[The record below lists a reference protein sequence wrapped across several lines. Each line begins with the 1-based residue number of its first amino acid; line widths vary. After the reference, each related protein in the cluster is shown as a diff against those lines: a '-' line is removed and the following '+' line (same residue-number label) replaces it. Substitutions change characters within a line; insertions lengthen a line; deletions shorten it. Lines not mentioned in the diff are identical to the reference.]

1 MQPKWS
7 LSLADRITRCAHQVQ
22 GILSFFYG
30 GSIAPETL
38 ETVILPSLE
47 ALQSELSDIAHTFR
61 YSTTTTPIDVSD
73 PYLRR
78 HADRW
83 RHPALRDDCIWR
95 VASYLNWLEPGQQ
108 TVPPEVRQRV
118 IALLQQVTQTADALN

>member
-1 MQPKWS
+1 MQLDWG
-7 LSLADRITRCAHQVQ
+7 LADRISRCAHQVQ

-30 GSIAPETL
+30 GSVAPETL
-38 ETVILPSLE
+38 ETLILPCLE
-47 ALQSELSDIAHTFR
+47 ALQSELSDIAHTFG
-61 YSTTTTPIDVSD
+61 YSTIDLND

-83 RHPALRDDCIWR
+83 RHPTLRDDCIWR
-95 VASYLNWLEPGQQ
+95 VASYMNWLEPGQQ

-118 IALLQQVTQTADALN
+118 VALLQQVTQTADALN